1 MTTLEDGGY
10 QARPL
15 RKPDRAMDVEL
26 LYFDGCPLSPQMRE
40 NLRQAIVLLGVEIT
54 VRETDLEDLGQGD
67 PLLRY
72 AAPTVLVDGRDLMG
86 LPPRSS
92 TALSCRLYP
101 GGLPDAETLASQL
114 TPLIQG
120 K

>member
-1 MTTLEDGGY
+1 V
-10 QARPL
+10 
-15 RKPDRAMDVEL
+15 DVQL
-26 LYFDGCPLSPQMRE
+26 LYFDGCPLSPRMRE
-40 NLRQAIVLLGVEIT
+40 NLRRAIGLLGVEIA
-54 VRETDLEDLGQGD
+54 VREIDLEDLPVGD

-72 AAPTVLVDGRDLMG
+72 PAPTVLVDGRDLMG

-101 GGLPDAETLASQL
+101 GGLPDAETLASRL
-114 TPLIQG
+114 TRLTQG